1 MRAPAARVAS
11 LAVFLGLVL
20 AGASAPSL
28 ALVVVRSTASV
39 QDGRY
44 RYLLEAEVSA
54 PVAAVR
60 AVLADYAEYPALDK
74 RIREARVLERESPQ
88 QLLLYTEVRGCVGF
102 VFCRSLHRVERVNE
116 AELSIIANVLPTRS
130 DFTYGRT
137 VTRLTDLGTRTRVT
151 YETEFDAGGF
161 LPRWLVG
168 RSVLRA
174 LEEGGL
180 GMFTSVERLARTRAA
195 AVVPAAPKPAT
206 P

>member
-1 MRAPAARVAS
+1 MRAAPALAACLGIALAAASVPAA
-11 LAVFLGLVL
+11 
-20 AGASAPSL
+20 
-28 ALVVVRSTASV
+28 ALVVVHAASTM

-44 RYLLEAEVSA
+44 RYVLEAELAA

-60 AVLADYAEYPALDK
+60 TVLGDYARYPQLDR
-74 RIREARVLERESPQ
+74 RIRVARVLEREAPQ
-88 QLLLYTEVRGCVGF
+88 QVLLYTEVRGCVGF
-102 VFCRSLHRVERVNE
+102 VFCRTLHRVERVNE
-116 AELSIIANVLPTRS
+116 AELSIIANVLPARS

-137 VTRLTDLGTRTRVT
+137 VMRLTDLGGRTRVT

-180 GMFTSVERLARTRAA
+180 GMFTAVERIARAQ
-195 AVVPAAPKPAT
+195 VAPLRPAT

>member
-1 MRAPAARVAS
+1 MKAAPA
-11 LAVFLGLVL
+11 LAACLGIAL
-20 AGASAPSL
+20 AAPSPVAT
-28 ALVVVRSTASV
+28 ALVVVRAASSV

-44 RYLLEAEVSA
+44 RYMMDAELEA

-60 AVLADYAEYPALDK
+60 AVLADYARYPQLDK
-74 RIREARVLERESPQ
+74 RIREARVLERESAQ

-102 VFCRSLHRVERVNE
+102 VFCRTLHRVERVNE
-116 AELSIIANVLPTRS
+116 AELSIIANVLPARS

-137 VTRLTDLGTRTRVT
+137 VMRLTDLGTRTRVT
-151 YETEFDAGGF
+151 YETEFDAAGF

-180 GMFTSVERLARTRAA
+180 GMFTAVERIARAQ
-195 AVVPAAPKPAT
+195 VAPLRPAT